1 MHAPADNVTPPLSA
15 SAGGLRQFLRTTPG
29 SALLPAVISAALWIA
44 ISFATGGSAL
54 FSLGGGILIGVIA
67 FIIGYG
73 LRRLILGHR
82 RPSPDLGQPPSL
94 R

>member
-15 SAGGLRQFLRTTPG
+15 SPSGLRQFLQTTPG
-29 SALLPAVISAALWIA
+29 SALLPAVICAALWIA
-44 ISFATGGSAL
+44 ISYATGGASL

-73 LRRLILGHR
+73 IRRLIFD
-82 RPSPDLGQPPSL
+82 RPAT
-94 R
+94 

>member
-15 SAGGLRQFLRTTPG
+15 STNGLRQFLRTTLG
-29 SALLPAVISAALWIA
+29 SALLSAVICAGLWIA
-44 ISFATGGSAL
+44 ISYATGGPTL

-73 LRRLILGHR
+73 LRRLIFDRR
-82 RPSPDLGQPPSL
+82 RPSPDLGQPPRL

>member
-15 SAGGLRQFLRTTPG
+15 SPSGLRQFLRTPLG
-29 SALLPAVISAALWIA
+29 STLLSAVICAALWIA
-44 ISFATGGSAL
+44 ISYATGGSTPS
-54 FSLGGGILIGVIA
+54 SLGGGILIGVIA

-73 LRRLILGHR
+73 LRRLIFDR
-82 RPSPDLGQPPSL
+82 WRPSPDLGQPPQP